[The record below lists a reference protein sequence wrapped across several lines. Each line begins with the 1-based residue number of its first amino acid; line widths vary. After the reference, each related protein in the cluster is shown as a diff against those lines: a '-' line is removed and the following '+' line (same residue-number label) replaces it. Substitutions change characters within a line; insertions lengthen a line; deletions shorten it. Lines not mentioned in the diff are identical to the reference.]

1 MTTYE
6 NESDNGAPDE
16 DLLEEQERR
25 GYGEDEGERG
35 ESLGEEDRSGE

>member
-6 NESDNGAPDE
+6 EENGAGDDE
-16 DLLEEQERR
+16 LLEEQAGQ

-35 ESLGEEDRSGE
+35 ESLEEEQDSGD